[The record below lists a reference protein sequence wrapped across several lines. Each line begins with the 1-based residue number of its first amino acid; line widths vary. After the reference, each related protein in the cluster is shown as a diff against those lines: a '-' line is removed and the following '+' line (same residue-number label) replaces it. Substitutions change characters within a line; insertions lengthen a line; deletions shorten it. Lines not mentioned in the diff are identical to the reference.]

1 MRTGIDGNRMK
12 RSRLSARGFTL
23 IELVVVVAIIGI
35 LAAIAYP
42 SYQDSVRKSRRADA
56 KAAVLELAQW
66 MERNYTVTNRY
77 THVPGDAPGDADR
90 DAAGMTTQLPFNQ
103 SPRDST
109 KAYDLDVSAVAL
121 NSFTLRA
128 VPAGNQTSDPCKT
141 LTVTNTGAKGVSVDA
156 TLSAAECWR

>member
-66 MERNYTVTNRY
+66 MERNYTATNRY
-77 THVPGDAPGDADR
+77 NRTVGDTADQT
-90 DAAGMTTQLPFNQ
+90 AAQMTAKLPFNQ

-128 VPAGNQTSDPCKT
+128 VPAGDQTNDPCKT